1 MTEILFPALS
11 EKVPDA
17 EGVVSTWFVSDG
29 DQVQTD
35 QLVAEVQVD
44 KVAAEVM
51 APTDGTMRLLVPEEA
66 TVSQGVAIARIE

>member
-11 EKVPDA
+11 TKVPDA

-29 DQVQTD
+29 DQVLTD

-51 APTDGTMRLLVPEEA
+51 SPQDGAVRLLVEEEA
-66 TVSQGVAIARIE
+66 TVTQGVAIAHIE